1 MKERLPRT
9 AEDRDRAPRPPVPQP
24 DDRAALALR
33 LQGTAGNQAVTRLL
47 QRVDASDLVEHVQEK
62 LSPWHKYLGF
72 NRRLAS
78 PIGLPAEWRVLAL
91 TYAKEHPEDGT
102 WIATGLSRAPL
113 FSSGG
118 PAIEAAG
125 SGTHAI
131 TLDRDV
137 FFNPNM
143 PGEPNVDTYVH
154 ELVHV
159 AQYGLLGVTGF
170 LGSYFAE
177 FLRHLAG
184 DAPNFDT
191 DKAYHNIAHEGH
203 ARNIETRFKAWRLKR
218 EKAAEDEAAK
228 LPKVPTIEEEV
239 EEARRPWPSV
249 AASGPIPLKGSVGAG
264 GDNHG
269 EDVRSVAKR
278 LHTLGF
284 LSSVTTD
291 VNAVTEAIESYQRD
305 VLRWP
310 KPDGRVDP
318 GGKTHEALN
327 ASRKGDVSLQLP
339 G

>member
-9 AEDRDRAPRPPVPQP
+9 AEERERLPPPTPRP
-24 DDRAALALR
+24 DGRAALALR

-47 QRVDASDLVEHVQEK
+47 QRVDTSDLVEHVREK
-62 LSPWHKYLGF
+62 LSPWHKYVGL
-72 NRRLAS
+72 NRRLS
-78 PIGLPAEWRVLAL
+78 TPIGLPAEWRVLAL
-91 TYAKEHPEDGT
+91 DYSKEHPEDGA
-102 WIATGLSRAPL
+102 WIAAGLSRAPL

-118 PAIEAAG
+118 PAISSAG
-125 SGTHAI
+125 SDAHAI

-137 FFNPNM
+137 FFNPNKQ
-143 PGEPNVDTYVH
+143 GEPSVDTYVH

-170 LGSYFAE
+170 LGTYFAD

-184 DAPNFDT
+184 DAPEFDT
-191 DKAYHNIAHEGH
+191 DKAYHNIAHEAH
-203 ARNIETRFKAWRLKR
+203 AREIEARFKKWRLKR
-218 EKAAEDEAAK
+218 EEKEQAEAAK
-228 LPKVPTIEEEV
+228 RPKVPTIEEEV
-239 EEARRPWPSV
+239 EEAKRPRPSV
-249 AASGPIPLKGSVGAG
+249 PASGPIALKGSIGAR
-264 GDNHG
+264 GDNHAD
-269 EDVRSVAKR
+269 DVRAVARR

-284 LSSVTTD
+284 LGAVTAD
-291 VNAVTEAIESYQRD
+291 VNAVTEAIESYQRE

-327 ASRKGDVSLQLP
+327 ASRKAGVGLQLP